1 MDILKTIFKW
11 ISKPTMNK
19 LATVLSVL
27 FVALFIAS
35 FYETNGELSYFPASW
50 LISSGNVVLLYLVD
64 RVGFSK
70 VNTISHMRSHPE
82 TYFKILLPLYALC
95 IISGPIVALFLARG

>member
-1 MDILKTIFKW
+1 MNVLKTIFKW

-19 LATVLSVL
+19 LAVLLSLVFVVL
-27 FVALFIAS
+27 FVAS
-35 FYETNGELSYFPASW
+35 FYETAGELSYFPAAW

-70 VNTISHMRSHPE
+70 VDTISNMISRPDI
-82 TYFKILLPLYALC
+82 YFKVLLPLYALC
-95 IISGPIVALFLARG
+95 ILSGPIVALFLARG

>member
-1 MDILKTIFKW
+1 MNILKAIFKW

-19 LATVLSVL
+19 LATVLSLLFVVL
-27 FVALFIAS
+27 FVAS
-35 FYETNGELSYFPASW
+35 FYETDGELSYFPAAW

-70 VNTISHMRSHPE
+70 VDTIFHMRNYPE
-82 TYFKILLPLYALC
+82 TYFKVLLPLYALC
-95 IISGPIVALFLARG
+95 ILSGPVVALFLARG

>member
-19 LATVLSVL
+19 LATILSVL
-27 FVALFIAS
+27 FVALFVAS
-35 FYETNGELSYFPASW
+35 FYETGGELSYFPAAW

-64 RVGFSK
+64 RVGFAK
-70 VNTISHMRSHPE
+70 VDTIYYMRHNAE
-82 TYFKILLPLYALC
+82 TYFKLLLPLYALC
-95 IISGPIVALFLARG
+95 ILSGPIVALFLARG